1 MTTADHS
8 AASAATTG
16 TTVPGATGADG
27 FTHLDGDG
35 SARMVDVTA
44 KSPTVRSATAE
55 ATVLVSPDVLAA
67 LTGGTV
73 PKGDVWAVARIA
85 GIQAAKRC
93 AELLPLAHVIGVHGA
108 TVDFEVGQDRIRI
121 IATTRT
127 ADRTGVEMEAM
138 TAASVAGLAMVDMVK
153 GLDRSVELTGIRL
166 LEKTGG
172 RSGTWRREDCG

>member
-16 TTVPGATGADG
+16 TTAPGATGADG

>member
-1 MTTADHS
+1 MTTTPPHVTPQD
-8 AASAATTG
+8 ASQDTG
-16 TTVPGATGADG
+16 GADG
-27 FTHLDGDG
+27 FTHLSGDG

-44 KSPTVRSATAE
+44 KTPTIRSATAE
-55 ATVLVSPDVLAA
+55 ATVLVAPEVLAA

-85 GIQAAKRC
+85 GIQGAKRC

-108 TVDFEVGQDRIRI
+108 TVDFEVGPDRIRI

-138 TAASVAGLAMVDMVK
+138 TSASVAGLAMVDMVK
-153 GLDRSVELTGIRL
+153 GLDRSVELTGVRL

-172 RSGTWRREDCG
+172 RSGTWRREGTGHHG